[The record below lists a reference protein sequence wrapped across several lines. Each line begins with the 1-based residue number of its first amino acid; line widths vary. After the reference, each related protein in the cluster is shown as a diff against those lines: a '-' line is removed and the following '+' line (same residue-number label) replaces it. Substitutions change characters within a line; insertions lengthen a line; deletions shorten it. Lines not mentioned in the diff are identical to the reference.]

1 MKYTQNMFSLL
12 KTKIKTV
19 LGRWLCQCFILYCLW
34 KNISIISQPSV
45 PTREREGLE
54 TLTVTIQGH
63 KSTKWLRFNHKI
75 IEHLPPPCLT
85 PTWLSYNTRGP
96 QIKELQEVDALWE
109 GRVLREKA
117 KGNRRDKEVHYRE
130 IWSHLILQGSN
141 GENIPHARTQKMI
154 LLERIKRKFR
164 NQKHANRNE
173 ECLWWAHQ

>member
-1 MKYTQNMFSLL
+1 MHLSPGIPLASQSGGQETFSSLGSVKRRGRIIVVKYTQNMFSLL

-63 KSTKWLRFNHKI
+63 KSTKWLRFKHKI

-109 GRVLREKA
+109 GRVLREGKRQQ
-117 KGNRRDKEVHYRE
+117 KRQR
-130 IWSHLILQGSN
+130 STLQ
-141 GENIPHARTQKMI
+141 
-154 LLERIKRKFR
+154 KFE
-164 NQKHANRNE
+164 AT
-173 ECLWWAHQ
+173 

>member
-1 MKYTQNMFSLL
+1 MSCSLSLWLWWAHFYAFVSRNPTSFSEWRSRKHSHLLVLSKRRGRIIVVKYAQNMFSLL

-45 PTREREGLE
+45 PTREEGLE

-85 PTWLSYNTRGP
+85 CVT
-96 QIKELQEVDALWE
+96 
-109 GRVLREKA
+109 
-117 KGNRRDKEVHYRE
+117 
-130 IWSHLILQGSN
+130 LI
-141 GENIPHARTQKMI
+141 
-154 LLERIKRKFR
+154 
-164 NQKHANRNE
+164 
-173 ECLWWAHQ
+173 